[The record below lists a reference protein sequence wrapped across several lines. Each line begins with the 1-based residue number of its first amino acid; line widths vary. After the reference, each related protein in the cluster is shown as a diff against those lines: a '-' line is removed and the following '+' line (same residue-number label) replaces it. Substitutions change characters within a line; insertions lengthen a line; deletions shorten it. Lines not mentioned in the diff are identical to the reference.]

1 MRPPSL
7 RHLRSPL
14 ERATAGAA
22 LLALALFSGNA
33 AQAADCP
40 APVASEQTVA
50 AAQQELQR
58 RLDERTGELD
68 DALAAPLVAA
78 LDAYKEALASA
89 IDAQLACSDEAV
101 EPAALQAQ
109 LASHLAPGDGETGT
123 DDEGTVFV
131 VRREDAPDPML
142 LVNAGFG
149 IPCGDDNLLLGYS
162 REDGRWVRS
171 LDWRSKGYT
180 EISGA
185 NGDFFRF
192 LRLSGGQLVI
202 AHGTP
207 WCTSRWSRLAI
218 DVVQPRQGGEPQ
230 RVLDH
235 LEHGYVRDEVE
246 TRLKP
251 TPDGFEL
258 RTEVGMLDVDLLTRP
273 GILRYRLDGGA
284 LHRVQPAARSGRD
297 FVDEWLQV
305 GAETAR
311 EWSDPDT
318 ASDTLAARERL
329 LALEARRD
337 VTLNYGAVRGCKAAP
352 ERFQVEVELSS
363 EQPLEDGD
371 HRYLTIRQEPGGFT
385 LLAVSDAADPGCQ
398 GPDLMAGR

>member
-1 MRPPSL
+1 M
-7 RHLRSPL
+7 
-14 ERATAGAA
+14 
-22 LLALALFSGNA
+22 
-33 AQAADCP
+33 
-40 APVASEQTVA
+40 ASEQTVA

-101 EPAALQAQ
+101 DPAALQAQ

-230 RVLDH
+230 RP
-235 LEHGYVRDEVE
+235 RPPRA
-246 TRLKP
+246 RLCARRGGDP
-251 TPDGFEL
+251 PQTHPGWL
-258 RTEVGMLDVDLLTRP
+258 RAAYRSGHAGCGPAHPPRHPPLSP
-273 GILRYRLDGGA
+273 GRRGCTG
-284 LHRVQPAARSGRD
+284 AARRQEPD

-318 ASDTLAARERL
+318 ASDALAARERL

-385 LLAVSDAADPGCQ
+385 LLSVSDAADPGCQ